1 MKLFKNLLILLM
13 VLVTLTALVACGG
26 NDNAENGDNGSG
38 TTVTATV
45 DQDKKVFRD
54 RDISAYEIPI
64 ASGSID
70 TLGTTED
77 ALQTILSAYKYDS
90 ENPENSVVV
99 LIYYFKTETAAK
111 ACYENVKSYDGYK
124 LIGTKLVYGDNTNL
138 ITK

>member
-13 VLVTLTALVACGG
+13 VIATLSALVACGG

-77 ALQTILSAYKYDS
+77 AYKRYCPHTS
-90 ENPENSVVV
+90 MT
-99 LIYYFKTETAAK
+99 LKIRKTAW
-111 ACYENVKSYDGYK
+111 SF
-124 LIGTKLVYGDNTNL
+124 
-138 ITK
+138 